1 MGLHCA
7 RIFTLYHVNAK
18 HLCLLLPVVPIASF
32 VAANMAK
39 TRTSLLFHLFQVN
52 ILHPLSTLE
61 WHECSSLP
69 TNMLHPQA
77 VVLEDQVYLGGGI
90 ARGMGLSEDAFVYI
104 YNIKKN
110 IWTGIDTPTY
120 HYALATYQSQLLLV
134 GGVDIS
140 NHDITNKLWVLNDEF
155 TWTKS
160 FPAMLRKCRGASATS
175 MYNHLV
181 VAGGHD
187 KNALTLVQVFDG
199 NHWSSWKA
207 QCISRASYWMKS
219 LQDKGNWYLAGGR
232 WLDGN
237 IFYTSLKVLTS
248 TKSIDKDESVW
259 QSFPDVPHG
268 YSSLSLLGTELL
280 SIGGEQS
287 ASIHAYSDQKR
298 SWVAVGSTPI
308 ACDSSCSVS
317 LPSGEVLLVAGEEG
331 SGLASRVF
339 RGTVSGKE
347 TTMAL

>member
-1 MGLHCA
+1 
-7 RIFTLYHVNAK
+7 
-18 HLCLLLPVVPIASF
+18 
-32 VAANMAK
+32 
-39 TRTSLLFHLFQVN
+39 
-52 ILHPLSTLE
+52 
-61 WHECSSLP
+61 
-69 TNMLHPQA
+69 MLHPQA
-77 VVLEDQVYLGGGI
+77 VILENQVYLGGGI

-110 IWTGIDTPTY
+110 IWRGIDTPTY
-120 HYALATYQSQLLLV
+120 HYALVTYQSQLVLV
-134 GGVDIS
+134 GGVDIC
-140 NHDITNKLWVLNDEF
+140 NHDITNKLWVLDEEF
-155 TWTKS
+155 TWTEP

-175 MYNHLV
+175 INNHLV

-187 KNALTLVQVFDG
+187 KSALTLVQVFDG
-199 NHWSSWKA
+199 NRWSSWKA

-232 WLDGN
+232 WLDGK
-237 IFYTSLKVLTS
+237 IFHTSLKVLTS

-259 QSFPDVPHG
+259 QSFPDVPYG

-287 ASIHAYSDQKR
+287 ATVHAYSDQKR

-317 LPSGEVLLVAGEEG
+317 LPNGEVLVVTGEEG

-339 RGTVSGKE
+339 RGTVSGKKNLHDFR
-347 TTMAL
+347 TRKQ